1 MCLSS
6 VYYELDK
13 AGGARSWK
21 KREVEKEKQRERETE
36 SETTKLI
43 TKKNELSVAKNK

>member
-1 MCLSS
+1 MVWSEYKEGDAMCLSS

-21 KREVEKEKQRERETE
+21 KRQVEKEKQRERE
-36 SETTKLI
+36 KARQL
-43 TKKNELSVAKNK
+43 N